1 MPLPLRF
8 VPRTSC
14 LSSAYLL
21 SVYEDCDW
29 FCMEWRAGS
38 GNRCCF
44 PSCNGFEMGLHCII
58 DSSSGSLCRSLCVS
72 FVIVCEDCAVSLLCW
87 VRSVCFPS
95 CLALRVCPC
104 VVGCSRCSFPGACLP
119 HVSVNVCC
127 ASAVQLLCMC
137 CASAIHQQFSYCAS
151 SVRALS
157 NKRLSNQHSP
167 LFHSHLPHSQFL
179 QPGGDEVVSPVAGV
193 LQKGGQRRGGRHHP
207 FPLPL
212 QITHPLRFV
221 AGDGEEEL
229 VEDRC
234 GAWRRSGW
242 HVGSA
247 RCP

>member
-1 MPLPLRF
+1 M
-8 VPRTSC
+8 
-14 LSSAYLL
+14 A
-21 SVYEDCDW
+21 
-29 FCMEWRAGS
+29 WRAGS

-44 PSCNGFEMGLHCII
+44 PSCVGFEMGMHCII
-58 DSSSGSLCRSLCVS
+58 DSSSGSLRRSLCVS

-87 VRSVCFPS
+87 VRSVCFPFLS
-95 CLALRVCPC
+95 CTSSL
-104 VVGCSRCSFPGACLP
+104 S
-119 HVSVNVCC
+119 VCC
-127 ASAVQLLCMC
+127 WLFALFLCWCLSSACFCQRLLCMC
-137 CASAIHQQFSYCAS
+137 CASAVPLLCIGNSPAIHRQFTYCAS

-157 NKRLSNQHSP
+157 NKRLSNRHSP

-242 HVGSA
+242 HVVSA

>member
-1 MPLPLRF
+1 MCVFRPVLHFESVRVLLVVRV
-8 VPRTSC
+8 VPFLVLVFRMF
-14 LSSAYLL
+14 L
-21 SVYEDCDW
+21 
-29 FCMEWRAGS
+29 
-38 GNRCCF
+38 
-44 PSCNGFEMGLHCII
+44 
-58 DSSSGSLCRSLCVS
+58 SGSTVP
-72 FVIVCEDCAVSLLCW
+72 LLC
-87 VRSVCFPS
+87 
-95 CLALRVCPC
+95 L
-104 VVGCSRCSFPGACLP
+104 
-119 HVSVNVCC
+119 
-127 ASAVQLLCMC
+127 C
-137 CASAIHQQFSYCAS
+137 CASAIHQQFSCCAS
-151 SVRALS
+151 SVRVLS

-167 LFHSHLPHSQFL
+167 LFHSHLLPHSQFL
-179 QPGGDEVVSPVAGV
+179 QPGGDEVVSLVAGV

>member
-1 MPLPLRF
+1 MF
-8 VPRTSC
+8 SVPV
-14 LSSAYLL
+14 LHFE
-21 SVYEDCDW
+21 SVRV
-29 FCMEWRAGS
+29 FLVVRVVPFLVLVFRM
-38 GNRCCF
+38 F
-44 PSCNGFEMGLHCII
+44 L
-58 DSSSGSLCRSLCVS
+58 SGSTVP
-72 FVIVCEDCAVSLLCW
+72 LLC
-87 VRSVCFPS
+87 
-95 CLALRVCPC
+95 L
-104 VVGCSRCSFPGACLP
+104 
-119 HVSVNVCC
+119 
-127 ASAVQLLCMC
+127 C
-137 CASAIHQQFSYCAS
+137 CASAIHQQFSCCAS
-151 SVRALS
+151 SVRVLS

-179 QPGGDEVVSPVAGV
+179 QPGGDEVVSLVAGV